1 MVHGLI
7 QHYKLDQAVILL
19 RDFKEE
25 HKMSNNEKIP
35 MNDWNPL
42 LIAIANKKIEI
53 VRYLT
58 QNLNLSV
65 REWTR
70 RPGTSL
76 DEQFAEH

>member
-7 QHYKLDQAVILL
+7 QHYKLEQAVILL

-25 HKMSNNEKIP
+25 HKISNTEKIP

-42 LIAIANKKIEI
+42 LIAISNKRLEI

-65 REWTR
+65 K
-70 RPGTSL
+70 
-76 DEQFAEH
+76 

>member
-1 MVHGLI
+1 ML
-7 QHYKLDQAVILL
+7 K
-19 RDFKEE
+19 DFKEE
-25 HKMSNNEKIP
+25 HKLSNTEKIP

-42 LIAIANKKIEI
+42 LIAIANKRIEI

-70 RPGTSL
+70 RP
-76 DEQFAEH
+76 DA

>member
-7 QHYKLDQAVILL
+7 QHYRLDQAVIFLK
-19 RDFKEE
+19 DFKEE
-25 HKMSNNEKIP
+25 HKLSNTEKIP

-42 LIAIANKKIEI
+42 LIAIANKRIEI

-70 RPGTSL
+70 RPGT
-76 DEQFAEH
+76 